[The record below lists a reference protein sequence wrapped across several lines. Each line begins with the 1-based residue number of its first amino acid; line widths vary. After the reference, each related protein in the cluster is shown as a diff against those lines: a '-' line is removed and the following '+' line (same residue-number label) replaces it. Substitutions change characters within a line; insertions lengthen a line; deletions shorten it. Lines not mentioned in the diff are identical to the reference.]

1 MGNKTDYPKININPE
16 VVEKQELLNFAG
28 QISAKITMEISAKNG
43 YGLEQLFKLIQ
54 FDLFVDIEEDDNEQ
68 QKKKKEET
76 KKKKK
81 GGNEK
86 CQLCCN

>member
-1 MGNKTDYPKININPE
+1 MGNKTDYPKINPE
-16 VVEKQELLNFAG
+16 VVKKQELLNFAG

-54 FDLFVDIEEDDNEQ
+54 FDLFVDIEDDNEQ
-68 QKKKKEET
+68 KKKKKEET

>member
-1 MGNKTDYPKININPE
+1 MGNKTDYPKINPE

-28 QISAKITMEISAKNG
+28 QISATTMEISAKNG

-54 FDLFVDIEEDDNEQ
+54 FDLFADIEDDNEQ
-68 QKKKKEET
+68 KKKKKEET

>member
-1 MGNKTDYPKININPE
+1 
-16 VVEKQELLNFAG
+16 
-28 QISAKITMEISAKNG
+28 MEISAKNG

-54 FDLFVDIEEDDNEQ
+54 FDLFVDIEDDNEQ
-68 QKKKKEET
+68 KKKKKEET

>member
-1 MGNKTDYPKININPE
+1 MGNKTDYPKINPE

-28 QISAKITMEISAKNG
+28 QISAIAIEISAKNG

-54 FDLFVDIEEDDNEQ
+54 YELFGAIEDDDEQ
-68 QKKKKEET
+68 KKKKKEET

-81 GGNEK
+81 GGNKK
-86 CQLCCN
+86 CNGCCN

>member
-1 MGNKTDYPKININPE
+1 MGNKTDYPKINPE
-16 VVEKQELLNFAG
+16 VVKKQELLNFAG

-54 FDLFVDIEEDDNEQ
+54 YELFGEKEDDDEQ
-68 QKKKKEET
+68 KKKKKEET

>member
-1 MGNKTDYPKININPE
+1 MGNKTDYPKINPE

-54 FDLFVDIEEDDNEQ
+54 FDLFDDIEGDNEQ
-68 QKKKKEET
+68 KKKKKEET

>member
-1 MGNKTDYPKININPE
+1 MGNKTDYPKINPE

-28 QISAKITMEISAKNG
+28 QISAITMEIPAKNG

-54 FDLFVDIEEDDNEQ
+54 FDLFADIEDDNEQ
-68 QKKKKEET
+68 KKKKKEET

>member
-1 MGNKTDYPKININPE
+1 MGNKTDYPKINPE

-28 QISAKITMEISAKNG
+28 QISATTMEISAKNG

-54 FDLFVDIEEDDNEQ
+54 FDLFVDIEDDNEQ
-68 QKKKKEET
+68 KKKKKEET

>member
-1 MGNKTDYPKININPE
+1 MGNKTDYPKINPA
-16 VVEKQELLNFAG
+16 VEKQELLNFAG

-54 FDLFVDIEEDDNEQ
+54 FDLFVDIEDDNEQ
-68 QKKKKEET
+68 KKKKKEET